1 MIITSLTNSRI
12 KEICKLKEKKYR
24 NMTNT
29 FLIEGINLV
38 TEAGKRNLL
47 KEIFVLEEKTINID
61 IPTTYVTKEVM
72 KKISSTD
79 SIPNVVGVSLKKEEL
94 LLGDRLL
101 LLDNLQD
108 PGNLGTIIR
117 SSKAFNIDTIVIS
130 PTTVDMYNPKVL
142 RATEGMIFHINII
155 VRDLPSLITELKK
168 DNYKIYGTKVDGGIN
183 VKDISLKRK
192 YALVIG
198 NEGNGVSEEVNNLCD
213 GFFYKDKKVAV
224 VGGGSSSLTEALY
237 LSKIC
242 KEVII
247 IHRRDKLTAD
257 KYLIDKVN
265 STKNIKVLYNSNITK
280 YNQNNN
286 KLTSV
291 IINNKDNLEVE
302 GVFLAIGSTPNSEI
316 FNVNKDNN
324 YIIVDSNYMTN
335 IDKVYA
341 IGDVIKKDYY
351 QLSTAASDA
360 VVAASNIIKR
370 ENKNS

>member
-1 MIITSLTNSRI
+1 MEEHKVVILGSGIAGMTAGIYLKRGGLDVLVVEDNIPGGVLNEIPSIENYPGYEEISGPDLAMNIYNQLTKLGVKILNKKITSIDLNNKIINNNIKYEYLVIATGRKSRMLSL
-12 KEICKLKEKKYR
+12 EHEK
-24 NMTNT
+24 
-29 FLIEGINLV
+29 
-38 TEAGKRNLL
+38 
-47 KEIFVLEEKTINID
+47 
-61 IPTTYVTKEVM
+61 
-72 KKISSTD
+72 
-79 SIPNVVGVSLKKEEL
+79 EL
-94 LLGDRLL
+94 LGK
-101 LLDNLQD
+101 
-108 PGNLGTIIR
+108 G
-117 SSKAFNIDTIVIS
+117 IS
-130 PTTVDMYNPKVL
+130 TC
-142 RATEGMIFHINII
+142 A
-155 VRDLPSLITELKK
+155 
-168 DNYKIYGTKVDGGIN
+168 
-183 VKDISLKRK
+183 
-192 YALVIG
+192 
-198 NEGNGVSEEVNNLCD
+198 LCD

-291 IINNKDNLEVE
+291 TINNKDNLEVE
-302 GVFLAIGSTPNSEI
+302 GVFLAIGSTPNSEM

-351 QLSTAASDA
+351 QLSTASSDA

-370 ENKNS
+370 ENKDS

>member
-1 MIITSLTNSRI
+1 MEEHKVVILGSGIAGMTAGIYLKRGGLDVIIVEDNIPGGVLNEIPSIENYPGYVEISGPDLAMNIYNQLTKLGVKILNKKITSIDLNNKIINNNIKYEYLVIATGRKSRMLSL
-12 KEICKLKEKKYR
+12 EHEK
-24 NMTNT
+24 
-29 FLIEGINLV
+29 
-38 TEAGKRNLL
+38 
-47 KEIFVLEEKTINID
+47 
-61 IPTTYVTKEVM
+61 
-72 KKISSTD
+72 
-79 SIPNVVGVSLKKEEL
+79 EL
-94 LLGDRLL
+94 LGK
-101 LLDNLQD
+101 
-108 PGNLGTIIR
+108 G
-117 SSKAFNIDTIVIS
+117 IS
-130 PTTVDMYNPKVL
+130 TC
-142 RATEGMIFHINII
+142 A
-155 VRDLPSLITELKK
+155 
-168 DNYKIYGTKVDGGIN
+168 
-183 VKDISLKRK
+183 
-192 YALVIG
+192 
-198 NEGNGVSEEVNNLCD
+198 LCD

-247 IHRRDKLTAD
+247 IHRRDKLTSD

-351 QLSTAASDA
+351 QLSTASSDA

>member
-1 MIITSLTNSRI
+1 MEEHKVVILGSGIAGMTAGIYLKRGGLDVLVVEDNIPGGVLNEIPSIENYPGYEEISGPDLAKNIYNQLTKLGVKILNKKITSIDLNNKIINNNIKYEYLVIATGRKSRMLSL
-12 KEICKLKEKKYR
+12 EHEK
-24 NMTNT
+24 
-29 FLIEGINLV
+29 
-38 TEAGKRNLL
+38 
-47 KEIFVLEEKTINID
+47 
-61 IPTTYVTKEVM
+61 
-72 KKISSTD
+72 
-79 SIPNVVGVSLKKEEL
+79 EL
-94 LLGDRLL
+94 LGK
-101 LLDNLQD
+101 
-108 PGNLGTIIR
+108 G
-117 SSKAFNIDTIVIS
+117 IS
-130 PTTVDMYNPKVL
+130 TC
-142 RATEGMIFHINII
+142 A
-155 VRDLPSLITELKK
+155 
-168 DNYKIYGTKVDGGIN
+168 
-183 VKDISLKRK
+183 
-192 YALVIG
+192 
-198 NEGNGVSEEVNNLCD
+198 LCD

-291 IINNKDNLEVE
+291 TINNKDNLEVE

>member
-1 MIITSLTNSRI
+1 MEEHKVVILGSGIAGMTAGIYLKRGGLDVLVVEDNIPGGVLNEIPSIENYPGYEEISGPDLAMNIYNQLTKLGVKILNKKITSIDLNNKIINNNIKYEYLVIATGRKSRMLSL
-12 KEICKLKEKKYR
+12 EHEK
-24 NMTNT
+24 
-29 FLIEGINLV
+29 
-38 TEAGKRNLL
+38 
-47 KEIFVLEEKTINID
+47 
-61 IPTTYVTKEVM
+61 
-72 KKISSTD
+72 
-79 SIPNVVGVSLKKEEL
+79 EL
-94 LLGDRLL
+94 LGK
-101 LLDNLQD
+101 
-108 PGNLGTIIR
+108 G
-117 SSKAFNIDTIVIS
+117 IS
-130 PTTVDMYNPKVL
+130 TC
-142 RATEGMIFHINII
+142 A
-155 VRDLPSLITELKK
+155 
-168 DNYKIYGTKVDGGIN
+168 
-183 VKDISLKRK
+183 
-192 YALVIG
+192 
-198 NEGNGVSEEVNNLCD
+198 LCD

-291 IINNKDNLEVE
+291 TINNKDNLE
-302 GVFLAIGSTPNSEI
+302 VFLAIGSTPNSEM

>member
-1 MIITSLTNSRI
+1 MEEHKVVILGSGIAGMTAGIYLKRGGLDVLVVEDNIPGGVLNEIPSIENYPGYEEIYGPDLAMNIYNQLTKLGVKILNKKITSIDLNNKIINNNI
-12 KEICKLKEKKYR
+12 KYEYLVIATGRKSKMLSLEHEK
-24 NMTNT
+24 
-29 FLIEGINLV
+29 
-38 TEAGKRNLL
+38 
-47 KEIFVLEEKTINID
+47 
-61 IPTTYVTKEVM
+61 
-72 KKISSTD
+72 
-79 SIPNVVGVSLKKEEL
+79 EL
-94 LLGDRLL
+94 LGK
-101 LLDNLQD
+101 
-108 PGNLGTIIR
+108 G
-117 SSKAFNIDTIVIS
+117 IS
-130 PTTVDMYNPKVL
+130 TC
-142 RATEGMIFHINII
+142 A
-155 VRDLPSLITELKK
+155 
-168 DNYKIYGTKVDGGIN
+168 
-183 VKDISLKRK
+183 
-192 YALVIG
+192 
-198 NEGNGVSEEVNNLCD
+198 LCD

-247 IHRRDKLTAD
+247 IHRRDKLTSD

-351 QLSTAASDA
+351 QLSTASSDA

>member
-1 MIITSLTNSRI
+1 MEEHKVVILGSGIAGMTAGIYLKRGGLDVLVVEDNIPGGVLNEIPSIENYPGYEEISGPDLAMNIYNQLTKLGVKILNKKITSIDLNNKIINNNIKYEYLVIATGRKSRMLSL
-12 KEICKLKEKKYR
+12 EHEK
-24 NMTNT
+24 
-29 FLIEGINLV
+29 
-38 TEAGKRNLL
+38 
-47 KEIFVLEEKTINID
+47 
-61 IPTTYVTKEVM
+61 
-72 KKISSTD
+72 
-79 SIPNVVGVSLKKEEL
+79 EL
-94 LLGDRLL
+94 LGK
-101 LLDNLQD
+101 
-108 PGNLGTIIR
+108 G
-117 SSKAFNIDTIVIS
+117 IS
-130 PTTVDMYNPKVL
+130 TC
-142 RATEGMIFHINII
+142 A
-155 VRDLPSLITELKK
+155 
-168 DNYKIYGTKVDGGIN
+168 
-183 VKDISLKRK
+183 
-192 YALVIG
+192 
-198 NEGNGVSEEVNNLCD
+198 LCD

-224 VGGGSSSLTEALY
+224 VGGGASSLTEALY

-291 IINNKDNLEVE
+291 TINNKDNLEVE
-302 GVFLAIGSTPNSEI
+302 GVFLAIGSTPNSEM

>member
-1 MIITSLTNSRI
+1 MEEHKVVILGSGMAGMTAGIYLKRGGLDVLVVEDNIPGGVLNEIPSIENYPGYEEISGPDLAMNIYNQLTKLGVKILNKKITSIDLNNKIINNNI
-12 KEICKLKEKKYR
+12 KYEYLVIATGRKSKMLSLEHEK
-24 NMTNT
+24 
-29 FLIEGINLV
+29 
-38 TEAGKRNLL
+38 
-47 KEIFVLEEKTINID
+47 
-61 IPTTYVTKEVM
+61 
-72 KKISSTD
+72 
-79 SIPNVVGVSLKKEEL
+79 EL
-94 LLGDRLL
+94 LGK
-101 LLDNLQD
+101 
-108 PGNLGTIIR
+108 G
-117 SSKAFNIDTIVIS
+117 IS
-130 PTTVDMYNPKVL
+130 TC
-142 RATEGMIFHINII
+142 A
-155 VRDLPSLITELKK
+155 
-168 DNYKIYGTKVDGGIN
+168 
-183 VKDISLKRK
+183 
-192 YALVIG
+192 
-198 NEGNGVSEEVNNLCD
+198 LCD

-247 IHRRDKLTAD
+247 IHRRDKLTSD

-302 GVFLAIGSTPNSEI
+302 GVFLAIGSIPNSEI

>member
-1 MIITSLTNSRI
+1 MEEHKVVILGSGIAGMTAGIYLKRGGLDVLVVEDNIPGGVLNEIPSIENYPGYEEISGPDLAMNIYNQLTKLGVKLLNKKITSIDLNNKIINNNIKYEYLVIATGRKSRMLSL
-12 KEICKLKEKKYR
+12 EHEK
-24 NMTNT
+24 
-29 FLIEGINLV
+29 
-38 TEAGKRNLL
+38 
-47 KEIFVLEEKTINID
+47 
-61 IPTTYVTKEVM
+61 
-72 KKISSTD
+72 
-79 SIPNVVGVSLKKEEL
+79 EL
-94 LLGDRLL
+94 LGK
-101 LLDNLQD
+101 
-108 PGNLGTIIR
+108 G
-117 SSKAFNIDTIVIS
+117 IS
-130 PTTVDMYNPKVL
+130 TC
-142 RATEGMIFHINII
+142 A
-155 VRDLPSLITELKK
+155 
-168 DNYKIYGTKVDGGIN
+168 
-183 VKDISLKRK
+183 
-192 YALVIG
+192 
-198 NEGNGVSEEVNNLCD
+198 LCD

-291 IINNKDNLEVE
+291 TINNKDNLEVE

-351 QLSTAASDA
+351 QLSTASSDA

>member
-1 MIITSLTNSRI
+1 MEEHKVVILGSGMAGMTAGIYLKRGGLDVLVVEDNIPGGVLNEIPSIENYPGYEEISGPDLAMNIYNQLTKLGVKILNKKITSIDLNNKIINNNIKYEYLVIATGRKSRM
-12 KEICKLKEKKYR
+12 LS
-24 NMTNT
+24 
-29 FLIEGINLV
+29 
-38 TEAGKRNLL
+38 
-47 KEIFVLEEKTINID
+47 LEHEN
-61 IPTTYVTKEVM
+61 
-72 KKISSTD
+72 
-79 SIPNVVGVSLKKEEL
+79 EL
-94 LLGDRLL
+94 LGK
-101 LLDNLQD
+101 
-108 PGNLGTIIR
+108 G
-117 SSKAFNIDTIVIS
+117 IS
-130 PTTVDMYNPKVL
+130 TC
-142 RATEGMIFHINII
+142 A
-155 VRDLPSLITELKK
+155 
-168 DNYKIYGTKVDGGIN
+168 
-183 VKDISLKRK
+183 
-192 YALVIG
+192 
-198 NEGNGVSEEVNNLCD
+198 LCD

-247 IHRRDKLTAD
+247 IHRRDKLTSD

-302 GVFLAIGSTPNSEI
+302 GVFLAIGSIPNSEI

>member
-1 MIITSLTNSRI
+1 MEEHKVVILGSGIAGMTAGIYLKRGGLDVLVVEDNIPGGVLNEIPSIENYPGYEEISGPDLAMNIYNQLTKLGVKILNKKITSIDLNNKIINNNIKYEYLVIATGRKSRMLSL
-12 KEICKLKEKKYR
+12 EHEK
-24 NMTNT
+24 
-29 FLIEGINLV
+29 
-38 TEAGKRNLL
+38 
-47 KEIFVLEEKTINID
+47 
-61 IPTTYVTKEVM
+61 
-72 KKISSTD
+72 
-79 SIPNVVGVSLKKEEL
+79 EL
-94 LLGDRLL
+94 LGK
-101 LLDNLQD
+101 
-108 PGNLGTIIR
+108 G
-117 SSKAFNIDTIVIS
+117 IS
-130 PTTVDMYNPKVL
+130 TC
-142 RATEGMIFHINII
+142 A
-155 VRDLPSLITELKK
+155 
-168 DNYKIYGTKVDGGIN
+168 
-183 VKDISLKRK
+183 
-192 YALVIG
+192 
-198 NEGNGVSEEVNNLCD
+198 LCD

-351 QLSTAASDA
+351 QLSTASSDA
-360 VVAASNIIKR
+360 IVAASNIIKR

>member
-1 MIITSLTNSRI
+1 MEEHKVVILGSGIAGMTAGIYLKRGGLDVLVVEDNIPGGVLNEIPSIENYPGYEEISGPDLAMNIYNQLTKLGVKILNKKITSIDLNNKIINNNIKYEYLVIATGRKSRMLSL
-12 KEICKLKEKKYR
+12 EHEK
-24 NMTNT
+24 
-29 FLIEGINLV
+29 
-38 TEAGKRNLL
+38 
-47 KEIFVLEEKTINID
+47 
-61 IPTTYVTKEVM
+61 
-72 KKISSTD
+72 
-79 SIPNVVGVSLKKEEL
+79 EL
-94 LLGDRLL
+94 LGK
-101 LLDNLQD
+101 
-108 PGNLGTIIR
+108 G
-117 SSKAFNIDTIVIS
+117 IS
-130 PTTVDMYNPKVL
+130 TC
-142 RATEGMIFHINII
+142 A
-155 VRDLPSLITELKK
+155 
-168 DNYKIYGTKVDGGIN
+168 
-183 VKDISLKRK
+183 
-192 YALVIG
+192 
-198 NEGNGVSEEVNNLCD
+198 LCD

-291 IINNKDNLEVE
+291 IINNKDKLEVE

-360 VVAASNIIKR
+360 VIAASNIIKR

>member
-1 MIITSLTNSRI
+1 MEEHKVVILGSGIAGMTAGIYLKRGGLDVLVVEDNIPGGVLNEIPSIENYPGYEEISGPDLAINIYNQLTKLGVKILNKKITSIDLNNKIINNNIKYEYLVIATGRKSRMLSL
-12 KEICKLKEKKYR
+12 EHEK
-24 NMTNT
+24 
-29 FLIEGINLV
+29 
-38 TEAGKRNLL
+38 
-47 KEIFVLEEKTINID
+47 
-61 IPTTYVTKEVM
+61 
-72 KKISSTD
+72 
-79 SIPNVVGVSLKKEEL
+79 EL
-94 LLGDRLL
+94 LGK
-101 LLDNLQD
+101 
-108 PGNLGTIIR
+108 G
-117 SSKAFNIDTIVIS
+117 IS
-130 PTTVDMYNPKVL
+130 TC
-142 RATEGMIFHINII
+142 A
-155 VRDLPSLITELKK
+155 
-168 DNYKIYGTKVDGGIN
+168 
-183 VKDISLKRK
+183 
-192 YALVIG
+192 
-198 NEGNGVSEEVNNLCD
+198 LCD

-247 IHRRDKLTAD
+247 IHRRDKLTSD

-351 QLSTAASDA
+351 QLSTASSDA

>member
-1 MIITSLTNSRI
+1 MEEHKVVILGSGIAGMTAGIYLKRGGLDVLVVEDNIPGGVLNEIPSIENYPGYEEISGPDLAMNIYNQLTKLGVKILNKKITSIDLNNKIINNNIKYEYLVIATGRKSRMLSL
-12 KEICKLKEKKYR
+12 EHEK
-24 NMTNT
+24 
-29 FLIEGINLV
+29 
-38 TEAGKRNLL
+38 
-47 KEIFVLEEKTINID
+47 
-61 IPTTYVTKEVM
+61 
-72 KKISSTD
+72 
-79 SIPNVVGVSLKKEEL
+79 EL
-94 LLGDRLL
+94 LGK
-101 LLDNLQD
+101 
-108 PGNLGTIIR
+108 G
-117 SSKAFNIDTIVIS
+117 IS
-130 PTTVDMYNPKVL
+130 TC
-142 RATEGMIFHINII
+142 A
-155 VRDLPSLITELKK
+155 
-168 DNYKIYGTKVDGGIN
+168 
-183 VKDISLKRK
+183 
-192 YALVIG
+192 
-198 NEGNGVSEEVNNLCD
+198 LCD

-291 IINNKDNLEVE
+291 TINNKDNLEVE

-360 VVAASNIIKR
+360 VVVASNIIKR

>member
-1 MIITSLTNSRI
+1 MEEHKVVILGSGIAGMTAGIYLKRGGLDVLVVEDNIPGGVLNEIPSIENYPGYEEISGPDLAMNIYNQLTKLGVKILNKKITSIDLNNKIINNNIKYEYLVIATGRKSRMLSL
-12 KEICKLKEKKYR
+12 EHEK
-24 NMTNT
+24 
-29 FLIEGINLV
+29 
-38 TEAGKRNLL
+38 
-47 KEIFVLEEKTINID
+47 
-61 IPTTYVTKEVM
+61 
-72 KKISSTD
+72 
-79 SIPNVVGVSLKKEEL
+79 EL
-94 LLGDRLL
+94 LGK
-101 LLDNLQD
+101 
-108 PGNLGTIIR
+108 G
-117 SSKAFNIDTIVIS
+117 IS
-130 PTTVDMYNPKVL
+130 TC
-142 RATEGMIFHINII
+142 A
-155 VRDLPSLITELKK
+155 
-168 DNYKIYGTKVDGGIN
+168 
-183 VKDISLKRK
+183 
-192 YALVIG
+192 
-198 NEGNGVSEEVNNLCD
+198 LCD

-360 VVAASNIIKR
+360 VIAVSNIIKR

>member
-1 MIITSLTNSRI
+1 MEEHKVVILGSGIAGMTAGIYLKRGGLDVLVVEDNIPGGVLNEIPSIENYPGYEEISGPDLAMNIYNQLTKLGVKILNKKITSIDLNNKIINNNIKYEYLVIATGRKSRMLSL
-12 KEICKLKEKKYR
+12 EHEK
-24 NMTNT
+24 
-29 FLIEGINLV
+29 
-38 TEAGKRNLL
+38 
-47 KEIFVLEEKTINID
+47 
-61 IPTTYVTKEVM
+61 
-72 KKISSTD
+72 
-79 SIPNVVGVSLKKEEL
+79 EL
-94 LLGDRLL
+94 LGK
-101 LLDNLQD
+101 
-108 PGNLGTIIR
+108 G
-117 SSKAFNIDTIVIS
+117 IS
-130 PTTVDMYNPKVL
+130 TC
-142 RATEGMIFHINII
+142 A
-155 VRDLPSLITELKK
+155 
-168 DNYKIYGTKVDGGIN
+168 
-183 VKDISLKRK
+183 
-192 YALVIG
+192 
-198 NEGNGVSEEVNNLCD
+198 LCD

-224 VGGGSSSLTEALY
+224 VGGGSSSLTEAFY

-247 IHRRDKLTAD
+247 IHRRDKLTSD

-351 QLSTAASDA
+351 QLSTASSDA

>member
-1 MIITSLTNSRI
+1 MEEHKVVILGSGIAGMTAGIYLKRGGLDVLVVEDNIPGGVLNEIPSIENYPGYEEISGPDLAMNIYNQLTKLGVKILNKKITSIDLNNKIINNNIKYEYLVLATGRKSRMLSL
-12 KEICKLKEKKYR
+12 EHEK
-24 NMTNT
+24 
-29 FLIEGINLV
+29 
-38 TEAGKRNLL
+38 
-47 KEIFVLEEKTINID
+47 
-61 IPTTYVTKEVM
+61 
-72 KKISSTD
+72 
-79 SIPNVVGVSLKKEEL
+79 EL
-94 LLGDRLL
+94 LGK
-101 LLDNLQD
+101 
-108 PGNLGTIIR
+108 G
-117 SSKAFNIDTIVIS
+117 IS
-130 PTTVDMYNPKVL
+130 TC
-142 RATEGMIFHINII
+142 A
-155 VRDLPSLITELKK
+155 
-168 DNYKIYGTKVDGGIN
+168 
-183 VKDISLKRK
+183 
-192 YALVIG
+192 
-198 NEGNGVSEEVNNLCD
+198 LCD

-291 IINNKDNLEVE
+291 TINNKDNLEVE

-360 VVAASNIIKR
+360 VVVASNIIKR

>member
-1 MIITSLTNSRI
+1 MEEHKVVILGSGIAGMTAGI
-12 KEICKLKEKKYR
+12 YLKR
-24 NMTNT
+24 GG
-29 FLIEGINLV
+29 LDVLV
-38 TEAGKRNLL
+38 VE
-47 KEIFVLEEKTINID
+47 
-61 IPTTYVTKEVM
+61 
-72 KKISSTD
+72 D
-79 SIPNVVGVSLKKEEL
+79 SIPGGVLNEIPSIENYPGYEEISGPDLAMNIYNQLTKLGVKILNKKITSIDLDNKIINNNIKYEYLVIATGRKSRMLSLEHEKEL
-94 LLGDRLL
+94 LGK
-101 LLDNLQD
+101 
-108 PGNLGTIIR
+108 G
-117 SSKAFNIDTIVIS
+117 IS
-130 PTTVDMYNPKVL
+130 TC
-142 RATEGMIFHINII
+142 A
-155 VRDLPSLITELKK
+155 
-168 DNYKIYGTKVDGGIN
+168 
-183 VKDISLKRK
+183 
-192 YALVIG
+192 
-198 NEGNGVSEEVNNLCD
+198 LCD

-291 IINNKDNLEVE
+291 TINNKDNLEVE
-302 GVFLAIGSTPNSEI
+302 GVFLAIGSTPNSEM

-351 QLSTAASDA
+351 QLSTASSDA

>member
-1 MIITSLTNSRI
+1 MEEHKVVILGSGIAGMTAGIYLKRGGLDVLVVEDNIPGGVLNEIPSIENYPGYEEISGPDLAMNIYNQLTKLGVKILNKKITSIDLNNKIINNNI
-12 KEICKLKEKKYR
+12 KYEYLVIATGRKSKMLSLEHEK
-24 NMTNT
+24 
-29 FLIEGINLV
+29 
-38 TEAGKRNLL
+38 
-47 KEIFVLEEKTINID
+47 
-61 IPTTYVTKEVM
+61 
-72 KKISSTD
+72 
-79 SIPNVVGVSLKKEEL
+79 EL
-94 LLGDRLL
+94 LGK
-101 LLDNLQD
+101 
-108 PGNLGTIIR
+108 G
-117 SSKAFNIDTIVIS
+117 IS
-130 PTTVDMYNPKVL
+130 TC
-142 RATEGMIFHINII
+142 A
-155 VRDLPSLITELKK
+155 
-168 DNYKIYGTKVDGGIN
+168 
-183 VKDISLKRK
+183 
-192 YALVIG
+192 
-198 NEGNGVSEEVNNLCD
+198 LCD

-247 IHRRDKLTAD
+247 IHRRDKLTSD

-291 IINNKDNLEVE
+291 TINNKDNLEVE

-360 VVAASNIIKR
+360 VVASSNIIKR

>member
-1 MIITSLTNSRI
+1 MEEHKVVILGSGIAGMTAGIYLKRGGLDVLVVEDNIPGGVLNEIPSIENYPGYEEISGPDLAMNIYNQLTKLGVKILNKKITSIDLDNKIINNNIKYEYLVIATGRKSRMLSL
-12 KEICKLKEKKYR
+12 EHEK
-24 NMTNT
+24 
-29 FLIEGINLV
+29 
-38 TEAGKRNLL
+38 
-47 KEIFVLEEKTINID
+47 
-61 IPTTYVTKEVM
+61 
-72 KKISSTD
+72 
-79 SIPNVVGVSLKKEEL
+79 EL
-94 LLGDRLL
+94 LGK
-101 LLDNLQD
+101 
-108 PGNLGTIIR
+108 G
-117 SSKAFNIDTIVIS
+117 IS
-130 PTTVDMYNPKVL
+130 TC
-142 RATEGMIFHINII
+142 A
-155 VRDLPSLITELKK
+155 
-168 DNYKIYGTKVDGGIN
+168 
-183 VKDISLKRK
+183 
-192 YALVIG
+192 
-198 NEGNGVSEEVNNLCD
+198 LCD

-247 IHRRDKLTAD
+247 IHRRDKLTSD

-316 FNVNKDNN
+316 FNVNKENN

-351 QLSTAASDA
+351 QLSTASSDA

>member
-1 MIITSLTNSRI
+1 MEEHKVVILGSGIAGMTAGIYLKRGGLDVLVVEDNIPGGVLNEIPSIENYPGYEEISGPDLAMNIYNQLTKLGVKILNKKITSIDLNNKIINNNIKYEYLVIATGRKSRMLSL
-12 KEICKLKEKKYR
+12 EHEK
-24 NMTNT
+24 
-29 FLIEGINLV
+29 
-38 TEAGKRNLL
+38 
-47 KEIFVLEEKTINID
+47 
-61 IPTTYVTKEVM
+61 
-72 KKISSTD
+72 
-79 SIPNVVGVSLKKEEL
+79 EL
-94 LLGDRLL
+94 LGK
-101 LLDNLQD
+101 
-108 PGNLGTIIR
+108 G
-117 SSKAFNIDTIVIS
+117 IS
-130 PTTVDMYNPKVL
+130 TC
-142 RATEGMIFHINII
+142 A
-155 VRDLPSLITELKK
+155 
-168 DNYKIYGTKVDGGIN
+168 
-183 VKDISLKRK
+183 
-192 YALVIG
+192 
-198 NEGNGVSEEVNNLCD
+198 LCD

-224 VGGGSSSLTEALY
+224 VGGGSSSITEALY

-291 IINNKDNLEVE
+291 TINNKDNLEVE

>member
-1 MIITSLTNSRI
+1 MEEHKVVILGSGIAGMTAGIYLKRGGLDVLIVEDNIPGGVLNEIPSIENYPGYEEISGPDLAMNIYNQLTKLGVKILNKKITSIDLNNKIINNNIKYEYLVIATGRKSRMLSL
-12 KEICKLKEKKYR
+12 EHEK
-24 NMTNT
+24 
-29 FLIEGINLV
+29 
-38 TEAGKRNLL
+38 
-47 KEIFVLEEKTINID
+47 
-61 IPTTYVTKEVM
+61 
-72 KKISSTD
+72 
-79 SIPNVVGVSLKKEEL
+79 EL
-94 LLGDRLL
+94 LGK
-101 LLDNLQD
+101 
-108 PGNLGTIIR
+108 G
-117 SSKAFNIDTIVIS
+117 IS
-130 PTTVDMYNPKVL
+130 TC
-142 RATEGMIFHINII
+142 A
-155 VRDLPSLITELKK
+155 
-168 DNYKIYGTKVDGGIN
+168 
-183 VKDISLKRK
+183 
-192 YALVIG
+192 
-198 NEGNGVSEEVNNLCD
+198 LCD

-247 IHRRDKLTAD
+247 IHRRDKLTSD

-351 QLSTAASDA
+351 QLSTASSDA

-370 ENKNS
+370 ENNNS

>member
-1 MIITSLTNSRI
+1 MEEHKVVILGSGIAGMTAGIYLKRGGLDVLVVEDNIPGGVLNEIPSIENYPGYEEISGPDLAMNIYNQLTKLGVKILNKKITSIDLNNKIINNNIKYEYLVIATGRKSRMLSL
-12 KEICKLKEKKYR
+12 EHEK
-24 NMTNT
+24 
-29 FLIEGINLV
+29 
-38 TEAGKRNLL
+38 
-47 KEIFVLEEKTINID
+47 
-61 IPTTYVTKEVM
+61 
-72 KKISSTD
+72 
-79 SIPNVVGVSLKKEEL
+79 EL
-94 LLGDRLL
+94 LGK
-101 LLDNLQD
+101 
-108 PGNLGTIIR
+108 G
-117 SSKAFNIDTIVIS
+117 IS
-130 PTTVDMYNPKVL
+130 TC
-142 RATEGMIFHINII
+142 A
-155 VRDLPSLITELKK
+155 
-168 DNYKIYGTKVDGGIN
+168 
-183 VKDISLKRK
+183 
-192 YALVIG
+192 
-198 NEGNGVSEEVNNLCD
+198 LCD

-247 IHRRDKLTAD
+247 IHRRDKLTSD

-291 IINNKDNLEVE
+291 TINNKDILEVE

-351 QLSTAASDA
+351 QLSTASSDA

-370 ENKNS
+370 ENNNS

>member
-1 MIITSLTNSRI
+1 MNIYNQLTKLGVKILNKKITSIDLNNKIINNNIKYEYLVIATGRKSRMLSL
-12 KEICKLKEKKYR
+12 EHEK
-24 NMTNT
+24 
-29 FLIEGINLV
+29 
-38 TEAGKRNLL
+38 
-47 KEIFVLEEKTINID
+47 
-61 IPTTYVTKEVM
+61 
-72 KKISSTD
+72 
-79 SIPNVVGVSLKKEEL
+79 EL
-94 LLGDRLL
+94 LGK
-101 LLDNLQD
+101 
-108 PGNLGTIIR
+108 G
-117 SSKAFNIDTIVIS
+117 IS
-130 PTTVDMYNPKVL
+130 TC
-142 RATEGMIFHINII
+142 A
-155 VRDLPSLITELKK
+155 
-168 DNYKIYGTKVDGGIN
+168 
-183 VKDISLKRK
+183 
-192 YALVIG
+192 
-198 NEGNGVSEEVNNLCD
+198 LCD

-247 IHRRDKLTAD
+247 IHRRDKLTSD

-360 VVAASNIIKR
+360 IVAASNIIKR

>member
-1 MIITSLTNSRI
+1 MEEHKVVILGSGMAGMTAGIYLKRGGLDVLIVEDNIPGGVLNEIPSIENYPGYEEISGPDLAMNIYNQLTKLGVKILNKKITSIDLNNKIINNNI
-12 KEICKLKEKKYR
+12 KYEYLVIATGRKSKMLSLEHEK
-24 NMTNT
+24 
-29 FLIEGINLV
+29 
-38 TEAGKRNLL
+38 
-47 KEIFVLEEKTINID
+47 
-61 IPTTYVTKEVM
+61 
-72 KKISSTD
+72 
-79 SIPNVVGVSLKKEEL
+79 EL
-94 LLGDRLL
+94 LGK
-101 LLDNLQD
+101 
-108 PGNLGTIIR
+108 G
-117 SSKAFNIDTIVIS
+117 IS
-130 PTTVDMYNPKVL
+130 TC
-142 RATEGMIFHINII
+142 A
-155 VRDLPSLITELKK
+155 
-168 DNYKIYGTKVDGGIN
+168 
-183 VKDISLKRK
+183 
-192 YALVIG
+192 
-198 NEGNGVSEEVNNLCD
+198 LCD

-247 IHRRDKLTAD
+247 IHRRDKLTSD

>member
-1 MIITSLTNSRI
+1 MEEHKVVILGSGIAGMTAGIYLKRGGLDVLVVEDNIPGGVLNEIPSIENYPGYEEISGPDLAINIYNQLTKLGVKILNKKITSIDLNNKIINNNIKYEYLVIATGRKSRMLSL
-12 KEICKLKEKKYR
+12 EHEK
-24 NMTNT
+24 
-29 FLIEGINLV
+29 
-38 TEAGKRNLL
+38 
-47 KEIFVLEEKTINID
+47 
-61 IPTTYVTKEVM
+61 
-72 KKISSTD
+72 
-79 SIPNVVGVSLKKEEL
+79 EL
-94 LLGDRLL
+94 LGK
-101 LLDNLQD
+101 
-108 PGNLGTIIR
+108 G
-117 SSKAFNIDTIVIS
+117 IS
-130 PTTVDMYNPKVL
+130 TC
-142 RATEGMIFHINII
+142 A
-155 VRDLPSLITELKK
+155 
-168 DNYKIYGTKVDGGIN
+168 
-183 VKDISLKRK
+183 
-192 YALVIG
+192 
-198 NEGNGVSEEVNNLCD
+198 LCD

-302 GVFLAIGSTPNSEI
+302 GVFLAIGSTPNSEM

-335 IDKVYA
+335 VDKVYA

>member
-1 MIITSLTNSRI
+1 MEEHKVVILGSGIAGMTAGIYLKRGGLDVLVVEDNIPGGVLNEIPSIENYPGYEEISGPDLAMNIYNQLTKLGVKILNKKITSIDLNNKIINNNIKYEYLVIATGRKSRMLSL
-12 KEICKLKEKKYR
+12 EHEK
-24 NMTNT
+24 
-29 FLIEGINLV
+29 
-38 TEAGKRNLL
+38 
-47 KEIFVLEEKTINID
+47 
-61 IPTTYVTKEVM
+61 
-72 KKISSTD
+72 
-79 SIPNVVGVSLKKEEL
+79 EL
-94 LLGDRLL
+94 LGK
-101 LLDNLQD
+101 
-108 PGNLGTIIR
+108 G
-117 SSKAFNIDTIVIS
+117 IS
-130 PTTVDMYNPKVL
+130 TC
-142 RATEGMIFHINII
+142 A
-155 VRDLPSLITELKK
+155 
-168 DNYKIYGTKVDGGIN
+168 
-183 VKDISLKRK
+183 
-192 YALVIG
+192 
-198 NEGNGVSEEVNNLCD
+198 LCD

-224 VGGGSSSLTEALY
+224 VGGRSSSLTEALY

-291 IINNKDNLEVE
+291 TINNKDNLEVE

>member
-1 MIITSLTNSRI
+1 MEEHKVVILGSGIAGMTAGIYLKRGGLDVLVVEDNIPGGVLNEIPSIENYPGYEEISGPDLAMNIYNQLTKLGVKILNKKITSIDLNNKIINNNI
-12 KEICKLKEKKYR
+12 KYEYLVIATGRKSKMLSLEHEK
-24 NMTNT
+24 
-29 FLIEGINLV
+29 
-38 TEAGKRNLL
+38 
-47 KEIFVLEEKTINID
+47 
-61 IPTTYVTKEVM
+61 
-72 KKISSTD
+72 
-79 SIPNVVGVSLKKEEL
+79 EL
-94 LLGDRLL
+94 LGK
-101 LLDNLQD
+101 
-108 PGNLGTIIR
+108 G
-117 SSKAFNIDTIVIS
+117 IS
-130 PTTVDMYNPKVL
+130 TC
-142 RATEGMIFHINII
+142 A
-155 VRDLPSLITELKK
+155 
-168 DNYKIYGTKVDGGIN
+168 
-183 VKDISLKRK
+183 
-192 YALVIG
+192 
-198 NEGNGVSEEVNNLCD
+198 LCD

-247 IHRRDKLTAD
+247 IHRRYKLTSD

>member
-1 MIITSLTNSRI
+1 MEEHKVVILGSGIAGMTAGIYLKRGGLDVLVVEDNIPGGVLNEIPSIENYPGYEEISGPDLAMNIYNQLTKLGVKILNKKITSIDLNNKIINNNIKYEYLVIATGRKSRMLSL
-12 KEICKLKEKKYR
+12 EHEK
-24 NMTNT
+24 
-29 FLIEGINLV
+29 
-38 TEAGKRNLL
+38 
-47 KEIFVLEEKTINID
+47 
-61 IPTTYVTKEVM
+61 
-72 KKISSTD
+72 
-79 SIPNVVGVSLKKEEL
+79 EL
-94 LLGDRLL
+94 LGK
-101 LLDNLQD
+101 
-108 PGNLGTIIR
+108 G
-117 SSKAFNIDTIVIS
+117 IS
-130 PTTVDMYNPKVL
+130 TC
-142 RATEGMIFHINII
+142 A
-155 VRDLPSLITELKK
+155 
-168 DNYKIYGTKVDGGIN
+168 
-183 VKDISLKRK
+183 
-192 YALVIG
+192 
-198 NEGNGVSEEVNNLCD
+198 LCD
-213 GFFYKDKKVAV
+213 GFFYKEKKVAV

-351 QLSTAASDA
+351 QLSTASSDA

>member
-1 MIITSLTNSRI
+1 MEEHKVVILGSGIAGMTAGIYLKRGGLDVLVVEDNIPGGVLNEIPSIENYPGYEEISGPDLAMNIYNQLTKLGVKILNKKITSIDLNNKIINNNIKYEYLVIATGRKSRMLSL
-12 KEICKLKEKKYR
+12 EHEK
-24 NMTNT
+24 
-29 FLIEGINLV
+29 
-38 TEAGKRNLL
+38 
-47 KEIFVLEEKTINID
+47 
-61 IPTTYVTKEVM
+61 
-72 KKISSTD
+72 
-79 SIPNVVGVSLKKEEL
+79 EL
-94 LLGDRLL
+94 LGK
-101 LLDNLQD
+101 
-108 PGNLGTIIR
+108 G
-117 SSKAFNIDTIVIS
+117 IS
-130 PTTVDMYNPKVL
+130 TC
-142 RATEGMIFHINII
+142 A
-155 VRDLPSLITELKK
+155 
-168 DNYKIYGTKVDGGIN
+168 
-183 VKDISLKRK
+183 
-192 YALVIG
+192 
-198 NEGNGVSEEVNNLCD
+198 LCD

-291 IINNKDNLEVE
+291 TINNKDNLEVE

-335 IDKVYA
+335 IDKGYA

>member
-1 MIITSLTNSRI
+1 MEEHKVVILGSGIAGMTAGIYLKRGGLDVLVVEDNIPGGVLNEIPSIENYPGYEEISGPDLAMNIYNQLTKLGVKILNKKITSIDLNNKIINNNIKYEYLVIATGRKSRM
-12 KEICKLKEKKYR
+12 L
-24 NMTNT
+24 
-29 FLIEGINLV
+29 
-38 TEAGKRNLL
+38 
-47 KEIFVLEEKTINID
+47 
-61 IPTTYVTKEVM
+61 
-72 KKISSTD
+72 
-79 SIPNVVGVSLKKEEL
+79 SLKHEKEL
-94 LLGDRLL
+94 LGK
-101 LLDNLQD
+101 
-108 PGNLGTIIR
+108 G
-117 SSKAFNIDTIVIS
+117 IS
-130 PTTVDMYNPKVL
+130 TC
-142 RATEGMIFHINII
+142 A
-155 VRDLPSLITELKK
+155 
-168 DNYKIYGTKVDGGIN
+168 
-183 VKDISLKRK
+183 
-192 YALVIG
+192 
-198 NEGNGVSEEVNNLCD
+198 LCD
-213 GFFYKDKKVAV
+213 GFVYKDKKVAV

-351 QLSTAASDA
+351 QLSTASSDA

>member
-1 MIITSLTNSRI
+1 MEEHKVVILGSGIAGMTAGIYLKRGGLDVLVVEDNIPGGVLNEIPSIENYPGYEEISGPDLAMNIYNQLTKLGVKILNKKITSIDLNNKIINNNIKYEYLVIATGRKSRMLSL
-12 KEICKLKEKKYR
+12 EHEK
-24 NMTNT
+24 
-29 FLIEGINLV
+29 
-38 TEAGKRNLL
+38 
-47 KEIFVLEEKTINID
+47 
-61 IPTTYVTKEVM
+61 
-72 KKISSTD
+72 
-79 SIPNVVGVSLKKEEL
+79 EL
-94 LLGDRLL
+94 LGK
-101 LLDNLQD
+101 
-108 PGNLGTIIR
+108 G
-117 SSKAFNIDTIVIS
+117 IS
-130 PTTVDMYNPKVL
+130 TC
-142 RATEGMIFHINII
+142 A
-155 VRDLPSLITELKK
+155 
-168 DNYKIYGTKVDGGIN
+168 
-183 VKDISLKRK
+183 
-192 YALVIG
+192 
-198 NEGNGVSEEVNNLCD
+198 LCD

-224 VGGGSSSLTEALY
+224 VGGGPSSLTEALY

-247 IHRRDKLTAD
+247 IHRRDKLTSD

-291 IINNKDNLEVE
+291 TINNKDNLEVE

-370 ENKNS
+370 ENKDS

>member
-1 MIITSLTNSRI
+1 MEEHKVVILGSGIAGMTAGIYLKRGGLDVLVVEDNIPGGVLNEIPSIENYPGYEEISGPDLAMNIYNQLTKLGVKILNKKITSIDLNNKIINNNIKYEYLVIATGRKSRM
-12 KEICKLKEKKYR
+12 L
-24 NMTNT
+24 
-29 FLIEGINLV
+29 
-38 TEAGKRNLL
+38 
-47 KEIFVLEEKTINID
+47 
-61 IPTTYVTKEVM
+61 
-72 KKISSTD
+72 
-79 SIPNVVGVSLKKEEL
+79 SLKHEKEL
-94 LLGDRLL
+94 LGK
-101 LLDNLQD
+101 
-108 PGNLGTIIR
+108 G
-117 SSKAFNIDTIVIS
+117 IS
-130 PTTVDMYNPKVL
+130 TC
-142 RATEGMIFHINII
+142 A
-155 VRDLPSLITELKK
+155 
-168 DNYKIYGTKVDGGIN
+168 
-183 VKDISLKRK
+183 
-192 YALVIG
+192 
-198 NEGNGVSEEVNNLCD
+198 LCD

-247 IHRRDKLTAD
+247 IHRRDKLTSD

>member
-1 MIITSLTNSRI
+1 MEEHKVVILGSGIAGMTAGIYLKRGGLDVLVVEDNIPGGVLNEIPSIENYPGYEEISGPDLAMNIYNQLTKLGVKILNKKITSIDLDNKIINNNIKYEYLVIATGRKSRMLSL
-12 KEICKLKEKKYR
+12 EHEK
-24 NMTNT
+24 
-29 FLIEGINLV
+29 
-38 TEAGKRNLL
+38 
-47 KEIFVLEEKTINID
+47 
-61 IPTTYVTKEVM
+61 
-72 KKISSTD
+72 
-79 SIPNVVGVSLKKEEL
+79 EL
-94 LLGDRLL
+94 LGK
-101 LLDNLQD
+101 
-108 PGNLGTIIR
+108 G
-117 SSKAFNIDTIVIS
+117 IS
-130 PTTVDMYNPKVL
+130 TC
-142 RATEGMIFHINII
+142 A
-155 VRDLPSLITELKK
+155 
-168 DNYKIYGTKVDGGIN
+168 
-183 VKDISLKRK
+183 
-192 YALVIG
+192 
-198 NEGNGVSEEVNNLCD
+198 LCD

-247 IHRRDKLTAD
+247 IHRRDKLTAN

-291 IINNKDNLEVE
+291 TINNKDILEVE

-316 FNVNKDNN
+316 FNVNKENN

-351 QLSTAASDA
+351 QLSTASSDA

>member
-1 MIITSLTNSRI
+1 MEEHKVVILGSGIAGMTAGIYLKRGGLDVLVVEDNIPGGVLNEIPSIENYPGYEEISGPDLAMNIYNQLTKVGVKILNKKITSIDLNNKIINNNI
-12 KEICKLKEKKYR
+12 KYEYLVIATGRKSKMLSLEHEK
-24 NMTNT
+24 
-29 FLIEGINLV
+29 
-38 TEAGKRNLL
+38 
-47 KEIFVLEEKTINID
+47 
-61 IPTTYVTKEVM
+61 
-72 KKISSTD
+72 
-79 SIPNVVGVSLKKEEL
+79 EL
-94 LLGDRLL
+94 LGK
-101 LLDNLQD
+101 
-108 PGNLGTIIR
+108 G
-117 SSKAFNIDTIVIS
+117 IS
-130 PTTVDMYNPKVL
+130 TC
-142 RATEGMIFHINII
+142 A
-155 VRDLPSLITELKK
+155 
-168 DNYKIYGTKVDGGIN
+168 
-183 VKDISLKRK
+183 
-192 YALVIG
+192 
-198 NEGNGVSEEVNNLCD
+198 LCD

-247 IHRRDKLTAD
+247 IHRRDKLTSD

>member
-1 MIITSLTNSRI
+1 MEEHKVVILGSGIAGMTAGIYLKRGGLDVLVVEDNIPGGVLNEIPSIENYPGYEEISGPDLAMNIYNQLTKLGVKILNKKITSIDLNNKIINNNIKYEYLVIATGRKSRMLSL
-12 KEICKLKEKKYR
+12 EHEK
-24 NMTNT
+24 
-29 FLIEGINLV
+29 
-38 TEAGKRNLL
+38 
-47 KEIFVLEEKTINID
+47 
-61 IPTTYVTKEVM
+61 
-72 KKISSTD
+72 
-79 SIPNVVGVSLKKEEL
+79 EL
-94 LLGDRLL
+94 LGK
-101 LLDNLQD
+101 
-108 PGNLGTIIR
+108 G
-117 SSKAFNIDTIVIS
+117 IS
-130 PTTVDMYNPKVL
+130 TC
-142 RATEGMIFHINII
+142 A
-155 VRDLPSLITELKK
+155 
-168 DNYKIYGTKVDGGIN
+168 
-183 VKDISLKRK
+183 
-192 YALVIG
+192 
-198 NEGNGVSEEVNNLCD
+198 LCD
-213 GFFYKDKKVAV
+213 GFFYTDKKVAV

-291 IINNKDNLEVE
+291 TINNKDNLEVE

-360 VVAASNIIKR
+360 VVVASNIIKR

>member
-1 MIITSLTNSRI
+1 MEEHKVVILGSGIAGMTAGIYLKRGGLDVLVVEDNIPGGVLNEIPSIENYPGYEEISGPDLAMNIYNQLTKLGVKILNKKITSIDLNNKIINNNIKYEYLVIATGRKSRMLSL
-12 KEICKLKEKKYR
+12 EHEK
-24 NMTNT
+24 
-29 FLIEGINLV
+29 
-38 TEAGKRNLL
+38 
-47 KEIFVLEEKTINID
+47 
-61 IPTTYVTKEVM
+61 
-72 KKISSTD
+72 
-79 SIPNVVGVSLKKEEL
+79 EL
-94 LLGDRLL
+94 LGK
-101 LLDNLQD
+101 
-108 PGNLGTIIR
+108 G
-117 SSKAFNIDTIVIS
+117 IS
-130 PTTVDMYNPKVL
+130 TC
-142 RATEGMIFHINII
+142 A
-155 VRDLPSLITELKK
+155 
-168 DNYKIYGTKVDGGIN
+168 
-183 VKDISLKRK
+183 
-192 YALVIG
+192 
-198 NEGNGVSEEVNNLCD
+198 LCD

-291 IINNKDNLEVE
+291 TINNKDNLEVE

-351 QLSTAASDA
+351 QLSTASSDA

>member
-1 MIITSLTNSRI
+1 MEEHKVVILGSGIAGMTAGIYLKRGGLDVLVVEDNIPGGVLNEIPSIENYPGYEEISGPDLAMNIYNQLTKLGVKILNKKITSIDLDNKIINNNIKYEYLVIATGRKSRMLSL
-12 KEICKLKEKKYR
+12 EHEK
-24 NMTNT
+24 
-29 FLIEGINLV
+29 
-38 TEAGKRNLL
+38 
-47 KEIFVLEEKTINID
+47 
-61 IPTTYVTKEVM
+61 
-72 KKISSTD
+72 
-79 SIPNVVGVSLKKEEL
+79 EL
-94 LLGDRLL
+94 LGK
-101 LLDNLQD
+101 
-108 PGNLGTIIR
+108 G
-117 SSKAFNIDTIVIS
+117 IS
-130 PTTVDMYNPKVL
+130 TC
-142 RATEGMIFHINII
+142 A
-155 VRDLPSLITELKK
+155 
-168 DNYKIYGTKVDGGIN
+168 
-183 VKDISLKRK
+183 
-192 YALVIG
+192 
-198 NEGNGVSEEVNNLCD
+198 LCD

-247 IHRRDKLTAD
+247 IHRRDKLTSD

-291 IINNKDNLEVE
+291 TINNKDNLEVE

-316 FNVNKDNN
+316 FNVNKENN

-351 QLSTAASDA
+351 QLSTASSDA